1 MKNRDVIMFGLQ
13 PWDIEIGSNFKN
25 IAHVMSEQNRVLY
38 VNRPLD
44 FITKLRQPRDKRTLN
59 RLQTIKKG
67 KEAIEKIQENL
78 WVFTPP
84 VVLDSINFL
93 PPGKLYR
100 FFNQRNNKKLAIE
113 INKVFDKLE
122 FKKDILMIDN
132 DFFNGLY
139 LKELLNPKIFLYYLR
154 DYLRSQSY
162 FKKHGFISEPEI
174 IKKADAVATNSLY
187 LKNYAQK
194 INSQSYY
201 VGQGCEVEEFM
212 ITDQQVPADLSPI
225 SSPRIGY
232 CGMLTSKRLDI
243 SLLEHIAKSL
253 PEFNIVLV
261 GPEDEEFKNSVLHH
275 LPNVFFLGAKEPH
288 ELPAY
293 VHEFD
298 VCINPQLLNE
308 MTIGNYPRKI
318 DEYLAAGKPVVAT
331 KTEAMMYFKDV
342 VYLGETQMDYISQ
355 IELAYLESDNQEK
368 KDARVEMAK
377 NHTWPAS
384 VGKIYEIL
392 KGISDE

>member
-13 PWDIEIGSNFKN
+13 SWDIEIGSNFKN
-25 IAHVMSEQNRVLY
+25 IARVMSEQNRVLY

-44 FITKLRQPRDKRTLN
+44 FNTRLKQPDDRRTLS
-59 RLQTIKKG
+59 RLQTIKKS
-67 KEAIEKIQENL
+67 KKTIEKIQKNL

-93 PPGKLYR
+93 PPGKVYR
-100 FFNQRNNKKLAIE
+100 FFNRRNNKKLAIE
-113 INKVFDKLE
+113 IDKAANKLE

-132 DFFNGLY
+132 DFFSGLY

-154 DYLRSQSY
+154 DYLRSQPY
-162 FKKHGFISEPEI
+162 FKKHGLISEPEI

-187 LKNYAQK
+187 LNNYAEK
-194 INSQSYY
+194 INSHSYY

-212 ITDQQVPADLSPI
+212 ATDQQVPTDLLLIP
-225 SSPRIGY
+225 SPRVGY
-232 CGMLTSKRLDI
+232 CGMLTSMRLDI
-243 SLLEHIAKSL
+243 FLLEHIAKTL
-253 PEFNIVLV
+253 PEFNLVLV
-261 GPEDEEFKNSVLHH
+261 GPEDEEFKNSTLHD
-275 LPNVFFLGAKEPH
+275 LPNVFFPGAKDPH
-288 ELPAY
+288 ALPAY

-331 KTEAMMYFKDV
+331 KTETMMYFEDV
-342 VYLGETQMDYISQ
+342 VYLCETKTDYISQ
-355 IELAYLESDNQEK
+355 IKLAYLERDNQAK
-368 KDARVEMAK
+368 KDARVEMSR

-392 KGISDE
+392 KRLGHE